1 VVDALTGME
10 TERQGSVIPKQSP
23 LQIQKA
29 VIFGIF
35 IREIGN
41 RFGRYTLGYL
51 WAPLEPF
58 IYVAVLSVIRG
69 AFSGAPLAGLPV
81 PLFFASGVL
90 PFILFRIIPITSLS
104 CVESNLGLFNYQRV
118 KPADVF
124 VARFILENL
133 IIISVSLLIFPLLY
147 IIGQEFEIN
156 SPLRFFGVYALFLM
170 FIAGL
175 GLMFTVLGPLWVEA
189 KKVMPLFFRPLF
201 FISGIFFSL
210 SSIPSSFRYAFT
222 WNPVLHALELLR
234 DSAFVGYDLAP
245 EVSVRYL
252 ATAAV
257 LSFAFGICIYR
268 LFRIK
273 IVTSGTIK

>member
-1 VVDALTGME
+1 MSGNVDNFVV
-10 TERQGSVIPKQSP
+10 PKQTP
-23 LQIQKA
+23 WQIQRA
-29 VIFGIF
+29 VVFGIF
-35 IREIGN
+35 IREIEN

-58 IYVAVLSVIRG
+58 IYVAVMTVIRG
-69 AFSGAPLAGLPV
+69 AFSGAPMAGLPSPV
-81 PLFFASGVL
+81 FFASGVL

-104 CVESNLGLFNYQRV
+104 SVESNLGLFNYQRV

-133 IIISVSLLIFPLLY
+133 IILFVGLVIFPLLHL
-147 IIGQEFEIN
+147 IGLEFEIN
-156 SPLRFFGVYALFLM
+156 SPLRFFGIYGLFLM

-189 KKVMPLFFRPLF
+189 KKVIPLFLRPF
-201 FISGIFFSL
+201 FYISGLFFSL
-210 SSIPSSFRYAFT
+210 SSIPSSFRSAFT

-234 DSAFVGYDLAP
+234 DSAFKGYDLAP
-245 EVSVRYL
+245 EVSLRYL
-252 ATAAV
+252 ATSAI
-257 LSFAFGICIYR
+257 LSFALGLCVYR
-268 LFRIK
+268 LFRMK

>member
-1 VVDALTGME
+1 MAVALIME
-10 TERQGSVIPKQSP
+10 SVADSRVIPKQSP
-23 LQIQKA
+23 WQIQRA
-29 VIFGIF
+29 VVFGIF
-35 IREIGN
+35 IREIEN

-58 IYVAVLSVIRG
+58 IYVAVLTALRG
-69 AFSGAPLAGLPV
+69 AFYGGPVAGLPAPV
-81 PLFFASGVL
+81 FFAAGVL
-90 PFILFRIIPITSLS
+90 PFILFRIVPITSLS

-133 IIISVSLLIFPLLY
+133 IILSVSLLIFPLLRLC
-147 IIGQEFEIN
+147 GMEFEMN
-156 SPLRFFGVYALFLM
+156 DPLRFFGVVALFLM

-175 GLMFTVLGPLWVEA
+175 GLMFTVLGPVWEEA

-201 FISGIFFSL
+201 FISGIFFPL
-210 SSIPSSFRYAFT
+210 ASIPTVFRPALT
-222 WNPVLHALELLR
+222 WNPVIHALELIR
-234 DSAFVGYDLAP
+234 DSAFRGYDLAP
-245 EVSVRYL
+245 EVSLNYL
-252 ATAAV
+252 AATAV
-257 LSFAFGICIYR
+257 ISLTLGLCLYR

>member
-1 VVDALTGME
+1 MQED
-10 TERQGSVIPKQSP
+10 TEGFIVPKQTP
-23 LQIQKA
+23 WQIQRA
-29 VIFGIF
+29 VVFGIF
-35 IREIGN
+35 IRELEN

-58 IYVAVLSVIRG
+58 IYVVVMSVVRG
-69 AFSGAPLAGLPV
+69 AFTSAPMAGLPV
-81 PLFFASGVL
+81 AVFFASGVL
-90 PFILFRIIPITSLS
+90 PYILFRIVPITSLS
-104 CVESNLGLFNYQRV
+104 CVDSNLGLFNYQRV

-147 IIGQEFEIN
+147 VLGQEFEIN
-156 SPLRFFGVYALFLM
+156 NPLRFFGVYALFLM

-189 KKVMPLFFRPLF
+189 KKVMPLLFRPLF

-210 SSIPSSFRYAFT
+210 SSIPSSFRFAFT

-257 LSFAFGICIYR
+257 LSFALGICIYR